1 MNSNATH
8 TLVDMANNEW
18 RNLVT
23 QVKETVATDVDYNH
37 ATSTK
42 NTFAAA
48 KLWQI
53 QKNKR
58 SSQTRRATL
67 WN

>member
-8 TLVDMANNEW
+8 TVLDMANDEL

-23 QVKETVATDVDYNH
+23 QVKETVATDVDYNNT
-37 ATSTK
+37 TSTK

-53 QKNKR
+53 QRNKR
-58 SSQTRRATL
+58 SSHRRATL